1 MNFNLEKILNAA
13 YQPCTMTFVYFNVN
27 NWNSLNEK
35 DGILEEY
42 LTPEIINMKNEK
54 N

>member
-1 MNFNLEKILNAA
+1 
-13 YQPCTMTFVYFNVN
+13 MTFVYFNVN

-42 LTPEIINMKNEK
+42 LSPEIINMKNEK
-54 N
+54 IKVLLASPRGFCAGC